1 MSFEGSLQD
10 TSVPTVLEAL
20 GAERQTGILTVQ
32 DEREIVAVTF
42 LRGEI
47 VGVDALVEQEE
58 SLGALM
64 AEEGLV
70 APEDFAAVLEAH
82 RTGGG
87 HVAELLVE
95 RGLVPRESLLV
106 VLRQH
111 ALLRGRRLID
121 WRGGTYKFY
130 SGDEVA
136 YEEGFQ
142 PIDVD
147 ELLSTES
154 LPGNAGVEE
163 ALSLGLDTAAAD
175 EEIRATVSIPP
186 RDERVLEIERALA
199 ISREL
204 ASAPAPTARAAPAT
218 PVAAQQAPAAR
229 SPAVAPPAP
238 STTASA
244 AGSSSGVRPRR
255 VEAARILR
263 RISATGGREDAM
275 PLAIAAA
282 IVVIGFLVAGSSFLL
297 PLPWNRETRDA
308 WAEVHRNSLL
318 LRIDGAARAFHLVE
332 GGYPSSLAVLED
344 EQLLRASDL
353 EGPRSETLEYSPS
366 TVSYALRFTVGER
379 VLGAPWI
386 ETTAGDFLLDASF
399 SQAGQTAGRP
409 LVLLD

>member
-10 TSVPTVLEAL
+10 TSVPTVLETL

-70 APEDFAAVLEAH
+70 APEDFASVLEAH

-95 RGLVPRESLLV
+95 RGLVPRQSLLV

-136 YEEGFQ
+136 YEEGFL

-154 LPGNAGVEE
+154 LPGKAGVEE
-163 ALSLGLDTAAAD
+163 ALSLGLDTAASD

-186 RDERVLEIERALA
+186 RDERVLAIERALA
-199 ISREL
+199 VSREL
-204 ASAPAPTARAAPAT
+204 ASAPAPAARAAPVT
-218 PVAAQQAPAAR
+218 AQRAPATR
-229 SPAVAPPAP
+229 SPTAAAPAP

-244 AGSSSGVRPRR
+244 TGSSSGVRPRR

-282 IVVIGFLVAGSSFLL
+282 LVVVGFLVAGSSFLL
-297 PLPWNRETRDA
+297 PLPWNRESRDA

-353 EGPRSETLEYSPS
+353 KGPRSETLEYSPS
-366 TVSYALRFTVGER
+366 TVSYAVRFTVGER

>member
-10 TSVPTVLEAL
+10 TSVPTVLETL

-70 APEDFAAVLEAH
+70 APEDFASVLEAH

-95 RGLVPRESLLV
+95 RGLVPRQSLLV

-136 YEEGFQ
+136 YEEGFL

-154 LPGNAGVEE
+154 LPGKAGVEE

-204 ASAPAPTARAAPAT
+204 ASAPAPAARAAPVT
-218 PVAAQQAPAAR
+218 AQRAPATR
-229 SPAVAPPAP
+229 SPTAAAPAP

-244 AGSSSGVRPRR
+244 TGSSSGVRPRR

-282 IVVIGFLVAGSSFLL
+282 LVVVGFLVAGSSFLL
-297 PLPWNRETRDA
+297 PLPWNRESRDA

-353 EGPRSETLEYSPS
+353 KGPRSETLEYSPS
-366 TVSYALRFTVGER
+366 TVSYAVRFTVGER

>member
-10 TSVPTVLEAL
+10 TSVPTVLETL

-70 APEDFAAVLEAH
+70 APEDFASVLEAH

-95 RGLVPRESLLV
+95 RGLVPRQSLLV

-154 LPGNAGVEE
+154 LPGKAGVEE

-204 ASAPAPTARAAPAT
+204 ASAPAPATRAAPVT
-218 PVAAQQAPAAR
+218 AQRAPATR
-229 SPAVAPPAP
+229 SPAVAAPAP

-244 AGSSSGVRPRR
+244 TGSSSGVRPRR

-282 IVVIGFLVAGSSFLL
+282 IVVVGFLVAGSSFLL
-297 PLPWNRETRDA
+297 PLPWNRESRDA

-353 EGPRSETLEYSPS
+353 KGPRSETLEYSPS

>member
-10 TSVPTVLEAL
+10 TSVPTVLETL

-70 APEDFAAVLEAH
+70 APEDFASVLEAH

-95 RGLVPRESLLV
+95 RGLVPRQSLLV

-136 YEEGFQ
+136 YEEGFL

-154 LPGNAGVEE
+154 LPGKAGVEE

-204 ASAPAPTARAAPAT
+204 ASAPAPATRAAPVT
-218 PVAAQQAPAAR
+218 AQRAPATR
-229 SPAVAPPAP
+229 SPAVAAPAP

-244 AGSSSGVRPRR
+244 TGSSSGVRPRR

-282 IVVIGFLVAGSSFLL
+282 IVVVGFLVAGSSFLL
-297 PLPWNRETRDA
+297 PLPWNRESRDA

-353 EGPRSETLEYSPS
+353 KGPRSETLEYSPS